1 VGIRRSRQ
9 MAVAAAHEDGDTA
22 VEPLAA
28 EEPGLR
34 QWLHDIP
41 QRSGARA
48 AAELLSGAARTT
60 A

>member
-1 VGIRRSRQ
+1 

-34 QWLHDIP
+34 QWLRDIP